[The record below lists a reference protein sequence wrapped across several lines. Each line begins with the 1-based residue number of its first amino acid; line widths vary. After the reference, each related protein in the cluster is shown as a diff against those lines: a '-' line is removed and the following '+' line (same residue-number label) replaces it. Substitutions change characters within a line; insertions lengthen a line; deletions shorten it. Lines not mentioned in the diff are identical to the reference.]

1 MLLFS
6 CYSHRIIFIKNIFY
20 RGYLRN
26 QAKHLLQRF
35 MCDRKGIG
43 LIGRQRR
50 VQTDIHAIP
59 FRQISG
65 QFINRLF
72 LETQGFFCPK
82 ARDRN
87 IRGFL
92 FYAGNTFF
100 THKSRKTKSDG
111 REKRKA
117 IFEAKTKCAPKIRV
131 ALLSVRL
138 SGQNTSVVQTPFES
152 CLNDAFL
159 LKFPL
164 KYHLKLIA
172 NSAEIRIFT

>member
-1 MLLFS
+1 MCFIGIPDLIVTIFLLFS
-6 CYSHRIIFIKNIFY
+6 PYYLHQNIFY

-72 LETQGFFCPK
+72 
-82 ARDRN
+82 
-87 IRGFL
+87 
-92 FYAGNTFF
+92 
-100 THKSRKTKSDG
+100 S
-111 REKRKA
+111 KRKDSFA
-117 IFEAKTKCAPKIRV
+117 QRQEIE
-131 ALLSVRL
+131 
-138 SGQNTSVVQTPFES
+138 TSVVFFSMLGTLFYTRLFRPDSGFSTHRDFQQRPT
-152 CLNDAFL
+152 LT
-159 LKFPL
+159 
-164 KYHLKLIA
+164 IG
-172 NSAEIRIFT
+172 